1 MELRYCFELNFN
13 NCRTNPAA
21 SAATTSTSTT
31 KAAEPDFDLSKEIMN
46 IKAQLLALVNRLE
59 HIEKELMMRK

>member
-1 MELRYCFELNFN
+1 LSDKSSSISSNHKYKHNKSSR
-13 NCRTNPAA
+13 A
-21 SAATTSTSTT
+21 
-31 KAAEPDFDLSKEIMN
+31 DFDLSKEIMN